1 MTAAQRRSSA
11 VWLREQLQQQ
21 HDVCLQEITRNEKLA
36 EGARG
41 EFARVVYCRRME
53 TYRHW
58 KEVLVRILAGKENDE

>member
-1 MTAAQRRSSA
+1 MRCGFANSSSNSTT
-11 VWLREQLQQQ
+11 
-21 HDVCLQEITRNEKLA
+21 CLQEIARNEKLA